1 MKQCNLSGHI
11 FQTLH
16 DLSNDHSQ
24 SDAINGY
31 EALEFLSELGQSSW
45 ALHDHESHHHGDIED
60 VDFDLVRNEETENKV
75 IFNGKGL
82 TVTT

>member
-1 MKQCNLSGHI
+1 MAKKRSRGHP
-11 FQTLH
+11 
-16 DLSNDHSQ
+16 N
-24 SDAINGY
+24 
-31 EALEFLSELGQSSW
+31 
-45 ALHDHESHHHGDIED
+45 HESHHHGDIED